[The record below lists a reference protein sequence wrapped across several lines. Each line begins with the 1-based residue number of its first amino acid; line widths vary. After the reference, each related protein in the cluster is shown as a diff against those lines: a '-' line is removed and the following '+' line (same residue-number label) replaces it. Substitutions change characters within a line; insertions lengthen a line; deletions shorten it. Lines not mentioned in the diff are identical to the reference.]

1 MELKL
6 IDKILFKTLYLL
18 VAGIVVC
25 EVLDIQITSTLF
37 LFTFPLTVALWVRS
51 IRKKITGMD
60 LVVLATSLLAFIHV
74 LINASATGT
83 DVDFDYLKKVIM
95 FSMSL
100 LFLQT
105 CYRAKANKDMVVFIN
120 RLVDCLTILLIV
132 AFFLWNSQMHMID
145 ERVSAYLTFRFS
157 NPNLTGLFL
166 VCLYML
172 ELYRL
177 FSREKWGW
185 KLVHIAMAAFLGY
198 FIIESQSRN
207 SFLVLIAFTAICAW
221 LIFKSKRQLRITK
234 FGATVFSIAPALFVM
249 FYMVMVNLPWVQLI
263 LDFLVGEGKALTS
276 RHDVWETALTAL
288 KASPIIGAY
297 SQISNGEGASQMH
310 NSHLDIAA
318 SYGIIVFILV
328 CYLLWK
334 YIYQDGRYY
343 AHKSN
348 YVYILGFVCAI
359 LLGIGEAALFSGG
372 LGIYVLIGS
381 FLLLSHSDETA
392 RCGPT
397 A

>member
-6 IDKILFKTLYLL
+6 LDRILLKALYLV

-37 LFTFPLTVALWVRS
+37 LFTFPLTVALWIRTVRQ
-51 IRKKITGMD
+51 KVTGLD
-60 LVVLATSLLAFIHV
+60 FAALTAIVLAFINV
-74 LINASATGT
+74 LINASITNT
-83 DVDFDYLKKVIM
+83 DIDFDYLKKVIM

-105 CYRAKANKDMVVFIN
+105 CYRIRVKKDMVVFIN

-145 ERVSAYLTFRFS
+145 NRVSAYLTFRFS

-185 KLVHIAMAAFLGY
+185 KLLHIAMAAFLGY
-198 FIIESQSRN
+198 FILESQSRN
-207 SFLVLIAFTAICAW
+207 SLLAFVAFTAVCAW
-221 LIFKSKRQLRITK
+221 LIFKSRRQLRITK
-234 FGATVFSIAPALFVM
+234 VGATVFSIAPAVFVM
-249 FYMVMVNLPWVQLI
+249 FYMAMVNLPWVQII

-288 KASPIIGAY
+288 YSSPLIGAY
-297 SQISNGEGASQMH
+297 SQISNGEGALQMH

-318 SYGIIVFILV
+318 SYGIVVFLLV
-328 CYLLWK
+328 CYLLWR
-334 YIYQDGRYY
+334 YLYQKGRYY
-343 AHKSN
+343 NHKSN

-372 LGIYVLIGS
+372 LGIYVFIGT
-381 FLLLSHSDETA
+381 FLMLANYEKQE
-392 RCGPT
+392 GIG
-397 A
+397 

>member
-6 IDKILFKTLYLL
+6 LDRILLKALYLV

-37 LFTFPLTVALWVRS
+37 LFTFPLTVALWIRTVRQ
-51 IRKKITGMD
+51 KATGLD
-60 LVVLATSLLAFIHV
+60 FAALTAIALAFISV
-74 LINASATGT
+74 LINASITNT
-83 DVDFDYLKKVIM
+83 DIDFDYLKKVIM

-105 CYRAKANKDMVVFIN
+105 CYRIKVKKDMVVFIN

-145 ERVSAYLTFRFS
+145 NRVSAYLTFRFS

-185 KLVHIAMAAFLGY
+185 KLLHIAMAAFLGY
-198 FIIESQSRN
+198 FILESQSRN
-207 SFLVLIAFTAICAW
+207 SLLAFVAFTAICAW
-221 LIFKSKRQLRITK
+221 LVFKSRRQLRITK

-288 KASPIIGAY
+288 YSSPLIGAY

-318 SYGIIVFILV
+318 SYGIIVFLLV
-328 CYLLWK
+328 CYLLWR
-334 YIYQDGRYY
+334 YLYQKGRYY
-343 AHKSN
+343 NHKSN

-372 LGIYVLIGS
+372 LGIYVFIGT
-381 FLLLSHSDETA
+381 FLMLANYEKQESI
-392 RCGPT
+392 G
-397 A
+397 

>member
-6 IDKILFKTLYLL
+6 LDRILLKALYLV

-37 LFTFPLTVALWVRS
+37 LFTFPLTVALWIRTVRQ
-51 IRKKITGMD
+51 KVTGLD
-60 LVVLATSLLAFIHV
+60 FAALTAIALAFISV
-74 LINASATGT
+74 LINASITNT
-83 DVDFDYLKKVIM
+83 DIDFDYLKKVIM

-105 CYRAKANKDMVVFIN
+105 CYKIKVKKDMVVFIN

-132 AFFLWNSQMHMID
+132 AFFIWNSQMHMID
-145 ERVSAYLTFRFS
+145 NRVSAYLTFRFS

-185 KLVHIAMAAFLGY
+185 KLLHIAMAAFLGY
-198 FIIESQSRN
+198 FILESQSRN
-207 SFLVLIAFTAICAW
+207 SLLAFVAFTAICAW
-221 LIFKSKRQLRITK
+221 LIFKSRRQLRITK

-288 KASPIIGAY
+288 YSSPLIGAY

-318 SYGIIVFILV
+318 SYGIIVFLLV
-328 CYLLWK
+328 CYLLWR
-334 YIYQDGRYY
+334 YLYQKGRYY
-343 AHKSN
+343 NHKSN

-372 LGIYVLIGS
+372 LGIYVFIGT
-381 FLLLSHSDETA
+381 FLMLANYEKQESI
-392 RCGPT
+392 G
-397 A
+397 

>member
-6 IDKILFKTLYLL
+6 LDRILFKTLYLV

-37 LFTFPLTVALWVRS
+37 LFTFPLTVALWIRTIRS
-51 IRKKITGMD
+51 KVTGLD
-60 LVVLATSLLAFIHV
+60 FAVIAAATLAFINV
-74 LINASATGT
+74 LINASITNT
-83 DVDFDYLKKVIM
+83 DIDFDYLKKVIM

-100 LFLQT
+100 LFLQV
-105 CYRAKANKDMVVFIN
+105 CYRVRVKKDMVVFVN

-132 AFFLWNSQMHMID
+132 AFFLWNSEMHMID

-185 KLVHIAMAAFLGY
+185 KLLHIAMAAFLGY

-207 SFLVLIAFTAICAW
+207 SLLALVAFTAICAW

-288 KASPIIGAY
+288 YSSPIIGAY
-297 SQISNGEGASQMH
+297 SQISSGEGASQMH

-318 SYGIIVFILV
+318 SYGVIVFLLV
-328 CYLLWK
+328 CYLLWR
-334 YIYQDGRYY
+334 YLYQKGRYY
-343 AHKSN
+343 NHKSN

-372 LGIYVLIGS
+372 LGIYVFIGT
-381 FLLLSHSDETA
+381 FLMLSNYEKQESI
-392 RCGPT
+392 G
-397 A
+397 